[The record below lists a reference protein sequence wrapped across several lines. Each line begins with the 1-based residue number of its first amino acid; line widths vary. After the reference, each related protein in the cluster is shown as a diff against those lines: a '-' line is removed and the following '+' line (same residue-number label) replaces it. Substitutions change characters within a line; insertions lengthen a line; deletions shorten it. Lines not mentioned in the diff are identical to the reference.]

1 MPSNMFETYFGG
13 IIMNFGNTILQLRKQ
28 KNVTQDE
35 MAAELGLTAAAVSKW
50 ENNYTL
56 PDILMLCALADYF
69 GVTTDELLGRNPKP
83 MCAVIAANS
92 KELGHSIAELI
103 KRHGFITKQ
112 IYSCYSDAMDAAKA
126 DASITHLF
134 SSVDTPTTE
143 DEEDDSPDNLYKIAV
158 KAETAQKVL
167 DGFEIYLKN
176 RPEYE
181 TIARNSKLK

>member
-1 MPSNMFETYFGG
+1 
-13 IIMNFGNTILQLRKQ
+13 MNFGNTILQLRRQ

-35 MAAELGLTAAAVSKW
+35 MAAELGVTAAAVSKW

-83 MCAVIAANS
+83 MRAVIAAS
-92 KELGHSIAELI
+92 SMELGHSVADLI
-103 KRHGFITKQ
+103 KRYGFITKQ
-112 IYSCYSDAMDAAKA
+112 VYNRYTDAMEAAKA

-134 SSVDTPTTE
+134 SSVDEAMTDDKE
-143 DEEDDSPDNLYKIAV
+143 DESTDNLCRIAV
-158 KAETAQKVL
+158 QADTPQKVL

-176 RPEYE
+176 RPEYD